1 MEVEGSF
8 LTLELGF
15 QSVVKTKEILKLPVI
30 IIMMDC
36 IATINY

>member
-15 QSVVKTKEILKLPVI
+15 RSAEI
-30 IIMMDC
+30 
-36 IATINY
+36 AEENINLEAA